1 MHTFLVSWILL
12 VMFTCCFHAYWRSRS
27 VWCQHISNG
36 TDRLTIAFLSVV
48 VPQYLSPSWR
58 GTCGT
63 TIGMPKNHF
72 VSERTYHV

>member
-48 VPQYLSPSWR
+48 VPPVPLAFMAWDLRHNNRHAKESLRS
-58 GTCGT
+58 
-63 TIGMPKNHF
+63 
-72 VSERTYHV
+72 